1 MNIAK
6 FCKVTYFEEHMPAP
20 AFAFCQKLHYQII
33 LNLQKQLPEG
43 VPQKSYFWKLCKIH
57 RKTPVWVSP
66 LKKIQSVGLTAWRV
80 SKYRVISGPYF
91 AVFGLNTEIYF
102 ANLRNQ
108 SDAEKYGH
116 FSGSVCNFIKKRYSE
131 TGVFLQILQKFRE
144 QLFDWTGLDHC
155 FWIYIHTSDIFFRHV
170 MIKDYKN
177 CS

>member
-1 MNIAK
+1 MLYKTLLLKISQKTPVLESLFNTAETWRPATLLKKRLPLRCFLMNIAK

-33 LNLQKQLPEG
+33 LNLQKQLSEG

-57 RKTPVWVSP
+57 RKTPVWVST

-102 ANLRNQ
+102 VNLRNQ
-108 SDAEKYGH
+108 SGCRKIRTL
-116 FSGSVCNFIKKRYSE
+116 FRQC
-131 TGVFLQILQKFRE
+131 LQL
-144 QLFDWTGLDHC
+144 
-155 FWIYIHTSDIFFRHV
+155 Y
-170 MIKDYKN
+170 
-177 CS
+177 